1 MTFTFANSLEFS
13 AQIPTVT
20 PVLSLIESRYDH

>member
-1 MTFTFANSLEFS
+1 MTFTFATSHEFS

-20 PVLSLIESRYDH
+20 PVLSQNEARHDH